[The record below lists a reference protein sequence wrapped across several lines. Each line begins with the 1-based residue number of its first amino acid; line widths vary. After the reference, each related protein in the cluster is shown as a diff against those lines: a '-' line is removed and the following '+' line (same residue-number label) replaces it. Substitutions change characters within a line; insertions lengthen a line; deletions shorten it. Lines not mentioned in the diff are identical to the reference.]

1 MFNHLEK
8 PQLPDLQSK
17 TTPSGVRHYTT
28 PDGLVYPSIT
38 TVLGHKE
45 KPWLKEWQKSLGVDK
60 AKKEQQRCAD
70 RGTAIHE
77 MAEKHLNNDENATKG
92 YDVQHVKGFNQLR
105 TRLGKIDNIRAQEIA
120 LWSDRL
126 RIAGRVDCIAEYDGK
141 LSIIDFKTS
150 NNNKDRGMIEDYFL
164 QTTAYAI
171 MWHELT
177 GEPIEQLVIL
187 MTVEKGMVPLKF
199 VETIDKYVKPL
210 VERIREYESAH
221 K

>member
-1 MFNHLEK
+1 M
-8 PQLPDLQSK
+8 
-17 TTPSGVRHYTT
+17 
-28 PDGLVYPSIT
+28 
-38 TVLGHKE
+38 
-45 KPWLKEWQKSLGVDK
+45 
-60 AKKEQQRCAD
+60 
-70 RGTAIHE
+70 
-77 MAEKHLNNDENATKG
+77 
-92 YDVQHVKGFNQLR
+92 
-105 TRLGKIDNIRAQEIA
+105 
-120 LWSDRL
+120 WSDRL